1 MHVKLKNQNLEQI
14 PGVDIDKLNNVAKLI
29 RKNAF
34 LAVESAKSGHP
45 GGSSSKT
52 EQLVALLASGVIRFN
67 PKDPK
72 NPNRDRLVW
81 SAGHCTPLLYGTLA
95 LWDKE
100 INLETFRTPEGL
112 PGHAESQY
120 PLSDLCTGSSGHG
133 LAGACGLATTH
144 QSCGLDTRVFVM
156 MGDAE
161 SEEGISY
168 EARNL
173 AKSLDLQNLFV
184 SLDYNHYGIDGNI
197 NEVISSDYINHWLGF
212 GWNVIEVDGHN
223 ILELIHAYKKAQE
236 IGGPCVVLC
245 HTIKGKHYGSLENS
259 EKSHGKAVETEEYQ
273 EIIKNLETSDQ
284 DIEYFI
290 NLIHKDLPDQKINLE
305 NKPLVNPKDIK
316 KPRKLPEELTFT
328 EPIATRKASK
338 AFFKWLMEQ
347 TSFLYAGSGDLAGS
361 TYTQAA
367 EDVYGIINKDNKY
380 GRGIR
385 FGIAEQN
392 MAMLSS
398 ALTQDTLPGGFKP
411 MSVFGTFGV
420 FTPMM
425 ANSIRMSLIGNHCN
439 PEQNGFFVAL
449 ASHDGPETG
458 EDGPTH
464 QGMYW
469 MSLFQA
475 YPGIKVYKPLDAN
488 DLVAM
493 MFYAIEK
500 QEPVILSLGRV
511 DTPVFEHDANLATQG
526 AYILK
531 DYSDNDK
538 PKQVI
543 AVCGGKMMDNL
554 FKALPKI
561 EENKN
566 IKIIAVTSP
575 ELYLEHKPNI
585 ITEEERKTLITLH
598 NGWKDFLNPFI
609 MPENYQSRTL
619 GINTYLKSGQPDDVY
634 RVAGFNPEDLAKK
647 IISI

>member
-1 MHVKLKNQNLEQI
+1 MKHINLKKQKLKPIKGIDINKLKNI
-14 PGVDIDKLNNVAKLI
+14 AKLI
-29 RKNAF
+29 RQNSF
-34 LAVESAKSGHP
+34 MAVEAAKSGHP

-52 EQLVALLASGVIRFN
+52 EQLIALLASGVIKFD

-81 SAGHCTPLLYGTLA
+81 SAGHCTPLLYSTLA
-95 LWDKE
+95 LWDKN
-100 INLETFRTPEGL
+100 IDLKSFRTVDGL

-120 PLSDLCTGSSGHG
+120 PLSDLSTGSSGHG
-133 LAGACGLATTH
+133 FAGACGLATTH
-144 QSCGLDTRVFVM
+144 QSCGLDTKVFVM

-161 SEEGISY
+161 SEEGITY

-173 AKSLDLQNLFV
+173 AKSLDLKNLFV

-197 NEVISSDYINHWLGF
+197 NEVISSDYVEHWLGL

-223 ILELIHAYKKAQE
+223 ILQLIHAYKQAVK
-236 IGGPCVVLC
+236 IKGPCVVIC
-245 HTIKGKHYGSLENS
+245 HTIKGKHYGSLANTAD
-259 EKSHGKAVETEEYQ
+259 SHGKAIDTKEYKK
-273 EIIKNLETSDQ
+273 IIKKLKTSSD
-284 DIEYFI
+284 DTDYFI
-290 NLIHKDLPDQKINLE
+290 NLINKKLPKQKIKLK
-305 NKPLVNPKDIK
+305 NKPLVNPQDIK
-316 KPRKLPEELTFT
+316 RPKKLPKELIFT
-328 EPIATRKASK
+328 EPTATRKASK
-338 AFFKWLMEQ
+338 IFFKWLMEQ
-347 TSFLYAGSGDLAGS
+347 TGFLYTGSGDVAKS
-361 TYTQAA
+361 TYTTAA
-367 EDVYGIINKDNKY
+367 EEVYGLINKKNKY

-392 MAMLSS
+392 MAMFSS

-411 MSVFGTFGV
+411 MSVFGTFAV

-425 ANSIRMSLIGNHCN
+425 ANSIRMSLIENK
-439 PEQNGFFVAL
+439 GFFVAL

-488 DLVAM
+488 DLVTM
-493 MFYAIEK
+493 MFHAIAK
-500 QEPVILSLGRV
+500 QEPVILSLSRV
-511 DTPVFEHDANLATQG
+511 DTPVFKHNAKLATQG

-531 DYSDNDK
+531 NYKKNNK

-554 FKALPKI
+554 LKALPAI
-561 EENKN
+561 EKKKN

-575 ELYLEHKPNI
+575 ELYLEHKPKI
-585 ITEEERKTLITLH
+585 ITDQERKTLITLH

-609 MPENYQSRTL
+609 LPNNYQKRTL
-619 GINTYLKSGQPDDVY
+619 GINTYLKSGQPDDVFQL
-634 RVAGFNPEDLAKK
+634 AGFTPEDIVKK
-647 IISI
+647 II